1 MAAFYR
7 KFLTEGIIQ
16 SAIVFRIW
24 HGTGKL
30 PLLSQD
36 DMRNGMQGDEIK
48 ELISRVALGDRRA
61 FAALYN
67 QTAPKLF
74 SICLRILKDRA
85 EAEEV
90 LQEVYISIWQRARSF
105 QAASGTSSAWLSAI
119 ARNRSIDV
127 LRARKP
133 IADELGSADD
143 LADSALD
150 PEMQTVTK
158 DEGRRIDTCMEELE
172 ADRAVAVKRAYV
184 EGLSYQ
190 ELADQFG
197 VPLNTMRTWLRRS
210 LLKLR
215 ECMER

>member
-1 MAAFYR
+1 
-7 KFLTEGIIQ
+7 
-16 SAIVFRIW
+16 
-24 HGTGKL
+24 
-30 PLLSQD
+30 
-36 DMRNGMQGDEIK
+36 MQGDEIK
-48 ELISRVALGDRRA
+48 DLIGRVALGDRRA
-61 FAALYN
+61 FVALYN
-67 QTAPKLF
+67 QTGPKLF
-74 SICLRILKDRA
+74 AICLRILKHRT
-85 EAEEV
+85 EAEEA
-90 LQEVYISIWQRARSF
+90 LQEVYISIWQRAGSF
-105 QAASGTSSAWLSAI
+105 SAASGSPSVWLAAI
-119 ARNRSIDV
+119 ARNRAIDL

-133 IADELGSADD
+133 IADELDSAYD
-143 LADSALD
+143 LADSAPD

>member
-1 MAAFYR
+1 M
-7 KFLTEGIIQ
+7 
-16 SAIVFRIW
+16 
-24 HGTGKL
+24 TG
-30 PLLSQD
+30 D
-36 DMRNGMQGDEIK
+36 FAD
-48 ELISRVALGDRRA
+48 LIGRVALGDRKA

-67 QTAPKLF
+67 LTSPKLLA
-74 SICLRILKDRA
+74 ICLRILGSRN

-90 LQEVYISIWQRARSF
+90 LQEVYIKIWQRAGVFTAGS
-105 QAASGTSSAWLSAI
+105 STSVAWLAAI
-119 ARNRSIDV
+119 ARNQSIDAI
-127 LRARKP
+127 RARKP
-133 IADELGSADD
+133 VADEIDKALD
-143 LADSALD
+143 LADGGPD
-150 PEMQTVTK
+150 PEAQVVIK

>member
-1 MAAFYR
+1 M
-7 KFLTEGIIQ
+7 
-16 SAIVFRIW
+16 
-24 HGTGKL
+24 TG
-30 PLLSQD
+30 D
-36 DMRNGMQGDEIK
+36 FAD
-48 ELISRVALGDRRA
+48 LIGRVALGDRRA

-67 QTAPKLF
+67 QTGPKLLA
-74 SICLRILKDRA
+74 ICLRILGNRN

-90 LQEVYISIWQRARSF
+90 LQEVYIKIWQRAGAFTAGS
-105 QAASGTSSAWLSAI
+105 ATSGAWLAAI
-119 ARNRSIDV
+119 ARNQSIDA

-133 IADELGSADD
+133 VADEIDKALD
-143 LADSALD
+143 LADAGPD
-150 PEMQTVTK
+150 PEAQVVIK

-172 ADRAVAVKRAYV
+172 AGRAVAVKRAYV

-197 VPLNTMRTWLRRS
+197 VPLNTVRTWLRRS

>member
-1 MAAFYR
+1 M
-7 KFLTEGIIQ
+7 
-16 SAIVFRIW
+16 
-24 HGTGKL
+24 TG
-30 PLLSQD
+30 D
-36 DMRNGMQGDEIK
+36 FA
-48 ELISRVALGDRRA
+48 ELIGRIALADRKA
-61 FAALYN
+61 FTALYN
-67 QTAPKLF
+67 QTSPKLF
-74 SICLRILKDRA
+74 AICLRILDSRP

-90 LQEVYISIWQRARSF
+90 LQEVYVKIWQRAGAFTAGS
-105 QAASGTSSAWLSAI
+105 ATSAAWLAAI
-119 ARNRSIDV
+119 ARNQAIDM

-133 IADELGSADD
+133 IADEIDSVLGIADTGP
-143 LADSALD
+143 D
-150 PEMQTVTK
+150 PEEQVVIK